1 MSAARYLRALKDY
14 CPLVSRVFREM
25 AKSEVTI
32 FIIWDPK
39 MLQTPEEGIRNQRIG
54 PVAFSYSAEHLKRT
68 IIDEVIVSDR

>member
-1 MSAARYLRALKDY
+1 
-14 CPLVSRVFREM
+14 M
-25 AKSEVTI
+25 AKSEVTV